1 METIEQAQNCS
12 AAFRRC
18 KKHRVRLN
26 QNLFIHRSKELI
38 MPYNEY
44 IAIEGAIGVGKTTLA
59 RMLSQELQASL
70 LLEVFE
76 ENPFLSDFYADR
88 ERYAFQTQI
97 FFLISRYHQQ
107 SRVIPQ
113 TLGRDRL
120 VSDYLFDKDRL
131 FAHLNLANDELAMYE
146 RVHKILGEQIPTPDL
161 VVYLRANTDVL
172 MGRIAMRDRPYERNM
187 AWEYI
192 DSLRQAYDEFFNG
205 YASAPVLTIDTND
218 LDFVRSQEDRAY
230 VMGMVRAAL
239 EKGEIQQALPELKG
253 QAPPTGIRILQ
264 GGRRRLGDFQ
274 RFHRALDQEKGFGS
288 DLGMN
293 FAGLTEEVGEVG
305 REVKLA
311 LIEAERLLARTGNH
325 QEALERAIAGRRDLL
340 AEEMADVLAYL
351 LKLANYT
358 GIDLEAAYVRKMG
371 RNWQRDFEARF
382 RRLQGDA

>member
-1 METIEQAQNCS
+1 
-12 AAFRRC
+12 
-18 KKHRVRLN
+18 
-26 QNLFIHRSKELI
+26 

-59 RMLSQELQASL
+59 RMLSEELKSAL

-113 TLGRDRL
+113 TLARDRL
-120 VSDYLFDKDRL
+120 VSDYLFAKDRL

-161 VVYLRANTDVL
+161 VVYLRANTEVL
-172 MGRIAMRDRPYERNM
+172 MGRIALRDRPYERNM
-187 AWEYI
+187 AWDYI
-192 DSLRQAYDEFFNG
+192 DSLRQVYDDFFSS
-205 YASAPVLTIDTND
+205 YADAPVLTIDTND
-218 LDFVRSQEDRAY
+218 LDFVRSAEDRAY
-230 VMGMVRAAL
+230 VMGMVRTAL
-239 EKGEIQQALPELKG
+239 EKGAIQQALPELKE
-253 QAPPTGIRILQ
+253 QAPPTGIRILK

-311 LIEAERLLARTGNH
+311 MIEAERLAEKTGNY
-325 QEALERAIAGRRDLL
+325 QEALERAIDGRRILL
-340 AEEMADVLAYL
+340 SEEMADVLAYL

-371 RNWQRDFEARF
+371 RNWQRDFDARLHN
-382 RRLQGDA
+382 LQEDA

>member
-1 METIEQAQNCS
+1 
-12 AAFRRC
+12 
-18 KKHRVRLN
+18 
-26 QNLFIHRSKELI
+26 

-59 RMLSQELQASL
+59 RILAQELRASL

-76 ENPFLSDFYADR
+76 ENPFLSDFYQDR

-107 SRVIPQ
+107 SKIIPE
-113 TLGRDRL
+113 TLIHHRL

-131 FAHLNLANDELAMYE
+131 FAHLNLRDDELAMYE
-146 RVHKILGEQIPTPDL
+146 RVHRILGEQIPTPDL
-161 VVYLRANTDVL
+161 VVYLRADTDTL
-172 MGRIAMRDRPYERNM
+172 MARIAMRDRPYERNM
-187 AWEYI
+187 DRGYI
-192 DSLRQAYDEFFNG
+192 ESLRQAYDQFFSQ
-205 YASAPVLTIDTND
+205 YVAAPVLTIDTND
-218 LDFVRSQEDRAY
+218 LDFVRSDDDRAY
-230 VMGMVRAAL
+230 VVGLVRAAL
-239 EKGEIQQALPELKG
+239 EKGEMQQALPELRE
-253 QAPPTGIRILQ
+253 QAPPTGLRILQ

-305 REVKLA
+305 REIKLA
-311 LIEAERLLARTGNH
+311 LIRADQLWRNTGNRH
-325 QEALERAIAGRRDLL
+325 EALDRAIAERRDAL

-371 RNWQRDFEARF
+371 RNWQRDFS
-382 RRLQGDA
+382 RRLQPPDTSS

>member
-1 METIEQAQNCS
+1 
-12 AAFRRC
+12 
-18 KKHRVRLN
+18 
-26 QNLFIHRSKELI
+26 

-59 RMLSQELQASL
+59 RMLSEELKASL

-88 ERYAFQTQI
+88 ARYAFQTQI

-113 TLGRDRL
+113 TLTRERL

-161 VVYLRANTDVL
+161 VVFLRASTDVL
-172 MGRIAMRDRPYERNM
+172 MDRIAMRDRPYERNM
-187 AWEYI
+187 ARDYI
-192 DSLRQAYDEFFNG
+192 DSLRRAYNEFFSS

-218 LDFVRSQEDRAY
+218 LDFVRSDEDRAY
-230 VMGMVRAAL
+230 VMGLVRAAL
-239 EKGEIQQALPELKG
+239 EKGSIQQALPELKE
-253 QAPPTGIRILQ
+253 QAPPTGIRILK

-311 LIEAERLLARTGNH
+311 LIEAERLAEKTGNY
-325 QEALERAIAGRRDLL
+325 QEALDRAIDGRRDLL
-340 AEEMADVLAYL
+340 SEEMADVLAYL

-371 RNWQRDFEARF
+371 LNWQRDFDARLHDLQEEA
-382 RRLQGDA
+382 

>member
-1 METIEQAQNCS
+1 
-12 AAFRRC
+12 
-18 KKHRVRLN
+18 
-26 QNLFIHRSKELI
+26 

-59 RMLSQELQASL
+59 RMLSEDIHSAL

-88 ERYAFQTQI
+88 ARYAFQTQI
-97 FFLISRYHQQ
+97 FFLLSRYHQQ

-113 TLGRDRL
+113 TLANDRL
-120 VSDYLFDKDRL
+120 VSDYLFDKDSL
-131 FAHLNLANDELAMYE
+131 FAHLNLVNDELTMYE

-161 VVYLRANTDVL
+161 VVYLRASTDVL
-172 MGRIAMRDRPYERNM
+172 LQRITHRDRPYERNM
-187 AWEYI
+187 SSDYI
-192 DSLRQAYDEFFNG
+192 DNLRQAYDDFFAT

-218 LDFVRSQEDRAY
+218 LDFVRSGEDR
-230 VMGMVRAAL
+230 VHIIGLVRAAL
-239 EKGEIQQALPELKG
+239 ENGAIQQALPELKE
-253 QAPPTGIRILQ
+253 QAPPTGIRILK

-274 RFHRALDQEKGFGS
+274 RFHRALDQEKGFGA

-305 REVKLA
+305 REIKLT
-311 LIEAERLLARTGNH
+311 LIQADRLLARTGNRSDAV
-325 QEALERAIAGRRDLL
+325 QQALSVRHDEL
-340 AEEMADVLAYL
+340 ADEMADVLAYL

-382 RRLQGDA
+382 RDFGLGEETQV

>member
-1 METIEQAQNCS
+1 
-12 AAFRRC
+12 
-18 KKHRVRLN
+18 
-26 QNLFIHRSKELI
+26 

-59 RMLSQELQASL
+59 RMLSEELKSAL

-113 TLGRDRL
+113 TLARDRL
-120 VSDYLFDKDRL
+120 VSDYLFAKDRL

-161 VVYLRANTDVL
+161 VVYLRANTEVL
-172 MGRIAMRDRPYERNM
+172 MGRIALRARPYERNM
-187 AWEYI
+187 AWDYI
-192 DSLRQAYDEFFNG
+192 DSLRQVYDDFFSG
-205 YASAPVLTIDTND
+205 YADAPVLTIDTND
-218 LDFVRSQEDRAY
+218 LDFVRSAEDRAY
-230 VMGMVRAAL
+230 VMGMVRTAL
-239 EKGEIQQALPELKG
+239 EKGAIQQALPELKE
-253 QAPPTGIRILQ
+253 QAPPTGIRILK

-311 LIEAERLLARTGNH
+311 MIEAERLAEKTGNY
-325 QEALERAIAGRRDLL
+325 QEALERAIDGRRILL
-340 AEEMADVLAYL
+340 SEEMADVLAYL

-371 RNWQRDFEARF
+371 RNWQRDFDARLHN
-382 RRLQGDA
+382 LQEDA

>member
-1 METIEQAQNCS
+1 
-12 AAFRRC
+12 
-18 KKHRVRLN
+18 
-26 QNLFIHRSKELI
+26 

-59 RMLSQELQASL
+59 RILAQELHASL

-76 ENPFLSDFYADR
+76 ENPFLSDFYQDR

-107 SRVIPQ
+107 SKIIPE
-113 TLGRDRL
+113 TLIHHRL

-131 FAHLNLANDELAMYE
+131 FAHLNLRDDELAMYE
-146 RVHKILGEQIPTPDL
+146 RVHRILGEQIPTPDL
-161 VVYLRANTDVL
+161 VVYLRADTDTL
-172 MGRIAMRDRPYERNM
+172 MARIAMRDRPYERNM
-187 AWEYI
+187 DRGYI
-192 DSLRQAYDEFFNG
+192 ESLRQAYDQFFSQ
-205 YASAPVLTIDTND
+205 YVAAPVLTIDTND
-218 LDFVRSQEDRAY
+218 LDFVRSDDDRGY
-230 VMGMVRAAL
+230 VVGLVRAAL
-239 EKGEIQQALPELKG
+239 EKGEMQQALPELRE
-253 QAPPTGIRILQ
+253 QAPPTGLRILQ

-305 REVKLA
+305 REIKLA
-311 LIEAERLLARTGNH
+311 LIRADQLWRDTGNRH
-325 QEALERAIAGRRDLL
+325 EALDRAIAERREAL

-358 GIDLEAAYVRKMG
+358 GVDLEAAYVRKMG
-371 RNWQRDFEARF
+371 RNWQRDFS
-382 RRLQGDA
+382 RRLHPPDTSS

>member
-1 METIEQAQNCS
+1 
-12 AAFRRC
+12 
-18 KKHRVRLN
+18 
-26 QNLFIHRSKELI
+26 
-38 MPYNEY
+38 MPYHEY

-59 RMLSQELQASL
+59 RILAHELNASL

-107 SRVIPQ
+107 NKVIPQ
-113 TLGRDRL
+113 TLAHSRL

-131 FAHLNLANDELAMYE
+131 FAHLNLRNDELAMYE

-172 MGRIAMRDRPYERNM
+172 MQRIALRDRPYERNM
-187 AWEYI
+187 AWSYI
-192 DSLRQAYDEFFNG
+192 DSLRQAYEEFFAA
-205 YASAPVLTIDTND
+205 YVSAPVLTIDTND
-218 LDFVRSQEDRAY
+218 LDFVRSDDDRAH
-230 VMGMVRAAL
+230 VIGMVRAAL
-239 EKGEIQQALPELKG
+239 EKGQIQQALPELKE
-253 QAPPTGIRILQ
+253 QAPPTGLRILH

-274 RFHRALDQEKGFGS
+274 RFHRALDQEKGFGN

-305 REVKLA
+305 REIKLA
-311 LIEAERLLARTGNH
+311 LIRAERLLADTGNH
-325 QEALERAIAGRRDLL
+325 REALERAIQERRETLS
-340 AEEMADVLAYL
+340 EEMADVLAYL

-358 GIDLEAAYVRKMG
+358 GIDLEEAYVKKMG
-371 RNWQRDFEARF
+371 LNWQRDFEARF
-382 RRLQGDA
+382 ASLQNPRLES

>member
-1 METIEQAQNCS
+1 
-12 AAFRRC
+12 
-18 KKHRVRLN
+18 
-26 QNLFIHRSKELI
+26 

-59 RMLSQELQASL
+59 RILAQELRASL

-76 ENPFLSDFYADR
+76 ENPFLSDFYQDR

-107 SRVIPQ
+107 SKIIPE
-113 TLGRDRL
+113 TLIHHRL

-131 FAHLNLANDELAMYE
+131 FAHLNLRDDELAMYE
-146 RVHKILGEQIPTPDL
+146 RVHRILGEQIPTPDL
-161 VVYLRANTDVL
+161 VVYLRADTDTL
-172 MGRIAMRDRPYERNM
+172 MARIAMRDRPYERNM
-187 AWEYI
+187 DRGYI
-192 DSLRQAYDEFFNG
+192 ESLRQAYDQFFSQ
-205 YASAPVLTIDTND
+205 YVAAPVLTIDTND
-218 LDFVRSQEDRAY
+218 LDFVRSHDDRAY
-230 VMGMVRAAL
+230 VIGLVRAAL
-239 EKGEIQQALPELKG
+239 EKGEMQQALPELRE
-253 QAPPTGIRILQ
+253 QAPPTGLRILQ

-305 REVKLA
+305 REIKLA
-311 LIEAERLLARTGNH
+311 LIRADQLWHDTGNRH
-325 QEALERAIAGRRDLL
+325 EALDRAIAERREAL

-358 GIDLEAAYVRKMG
+358 GVDLEAAYVRKMG
-371 RNWQRDFEARF
+371 RNWQRDFS
-382 RRLQGDA
+382 RRLQPPDTSS

>member
-1 METIEQAQNCS
+1 
-12 AAFRRC
+12 
-18 KKHRVRLN
+18 
-26 QNLFIHRSKELI
+26 

-59 RMLSQELQASL
+59 RMLSEDIQSAL

-97 FFLISRYHQQ
+97 FFLLSRYHQQ

-113 TLGRDRL
+113 TLASDRL
-120 VSDYLFDKDRL
+120 VSDYLFDKDSL

-161 VVYLRANTDVL
+161 VVYLRASTDVL
-172 MGRIAMRDRPYERNM
+172 MQRIAHRDRPYERNM
-187 AWEYI
+187 ARDYI
-192 DSLRQAYDEFFNG
+192 DNLRQAYDDFFAT

-218 LDFVRSQEDRAY
+218 LDFVRSGEDRAHII
-230 VMGMVRAAL
+230 GLVRAAL
-239 EKGEIQQALPELKG
+239 ENGSIQQALPELKE
-253 QAPPTGIRILQ
+253 QAPPTGIRILK

-274 RFHRALDQEKGFGS
+274 RFHRALDHEKGFGA

-305 REVKLA
+305 REIKLT
-311 LIEAERLLARTGNH
+311 LIQADRLLARTGNRS
-325 QEALERAIAGRRDLL
+325 EAVRQALSVRHDEL
-340 AEEMADVLAYL
+340 ADEMADVLAYL

-382 RRLQGDA
+382 RDFGLGEES

>member
-1 METIEQAQNCS
+1 MS
-12 AAFRRC
+12 Y
-18 KKHRVRLN
+18 H
-26 QNLFIHRSKELI
+26 
-38 MPYNEY
+38 EY

-59 RMLSQELQASL
+59 RMLSQELNASL

-107 SRVIPQ
+107 SQVIPQ
-113 TLGRDRL
+113 TLAHSSL
-120 VSDYLFDKDRL
+120 VSDYLFAKDRL
-131 FAHLNLANDELAMYE
+131 FAHLNLRDDELAMYE

-172 MGRIAMRDRPYERNM
+172 MARIAQRDRPYERNM
-187 AWEYI
+187 AWDYI
-192 DSLRQAYDEFFNG
+192 DELRQAYEAFFSN
-205 YASAPVLTIDTND
+205 YVAAPVLTIDTND
-218 LDFVRSQEDRAY
+218 LDFVRSEEDRAY
-230 VMGMVRAAL
+230 VLGLVRAAL
-239 EKGEIQQALPELKG
+239 ERGEIQQALPELKE
-253 QAPPTGIRILQ
+253 QAPPTGLRILH

-274 RFHRALDQEKGFGS
+274 RFHRALDQEKGFGA

-293 FAGLTEEVGEVG
+293 FAGLAEEVGEVG
-305 REVKLA
+305 REIKLA
-311 LIEAERLLARTGNH
+311 LIRAERLLPEVGNQ
-325 QEALERAIAGRRDLL
+325 QEAVARAIEERRQLL
-340 AEEMADVLAYL
+340 SEEMADVLAYL

-382 RRLQGDA
+382 QSVVDDGR